1 MLKAQVSLGGGTPLD
16 NLVTFSP
23 SKAELHDLD
32 DAMIV
37 SFIEMASVSNYGYIE
52 TMVQRPLGKVRSGS
66 YTYFAENDIIIA
78 KITPCME
85 NGKCAVATGLS
96 NGIAFGSSEFHVLR
110 CKKGILSKYVFG
122 FLNREKVRQAAARQM
137 TGSSGHR
144 RVPVSFYETMRIPV
158 LSTIE
163 QESIVSKV
171 ETLEAKIAD
180 AERALKEIEARRV
193 NIIRKHLSRY

>member
-1 MLKAQVSLGGGTPLD
+1 MVKTQVSSGGGTALAD
-16 NLVTFSP
+16 LVTFNP
-23 SKAELHDLD
+23 SKSEVHDLD
-32 DAMIV
+32 DTIIV
-37 SFIEMASVSNYGYIE
+37 SFVEMASVSNYGYIE
-52 TMVQRPLGKVRSGS
+52 TMVQRPLSKVRSGS

-85 NGKCAVATGLS
+85 NGKCAVATGLT

-110 CKKGILSKYVFG
+110 CNEGILSKYIFG

-158 LSTIE
+158 LSTVE

-171 ETLEAKIAD
+171 EMLETKIAD
-180 AERALKEIEARRV
+180 AERLLKELETKRAD
-193 NIIRKHLSRY
+193 IIKKHLS

>member
-1 MLKAQVSLGGGTPLD
+1 MVKIQVSSGGGTALAD
-16 NLVTFSP
+16 LVTFNP
-23 SKAELHDLD
+23 SKSEVHDLD
-32 DAMIV
+32 DTIIV
-37 SFIEMASVSNYGYIE
+37 SFVEMASVSNYGYIE
-52 TMVQRPLGKVRSGS
+52 TMVQRPLSNVRSGS

-85 NGKCAVATGLS
+85 NGKCAVATGLT

-110 CKKGILSKYVFG
+110 CNEGILSKYLFG

-144 RVPVSFYETMRIPV
+144 RVPISFYETMRIPV
-158 LSTIE
+158 LSTVE

-171 ETLEAKIAD
+171 EMLETKIAD
-180 AERALKEIEARRV
+180 AERLLKELETKRAD
-193 NIIRKHLSRY
+193 IIKKHLS

>member
-1 MLKAQVSLGGGTPLD
+1 MVKIQVSSGGGTALAD
-16 NLVTFSP
+16 LVTFNP
-23 SKAELHDLD
+23 SKSEVHDLD
-32 DAMIV
+32 DTIIV
-37 SFIEMASVSNYGYIE
+37 SFVEMASVSNYGYIE
-52 TMVQRPLGKVRSGS
+52 TMVQRPLSKVRYGS

-85 NGKCAVATGLS
+85 NGKCAVATGLT

-110 CKKGILSKYVFG
+110 CNEGILSKYLFG

-158 LSTIE
+158 LSTVE

-171 ETLEAKIAD
+171 EMLETKIAD
-180 AERALKEIEARRV
+180 AERLLKELETKRAD
-193 NIIRKHLSRY
+193 IIKKHLS